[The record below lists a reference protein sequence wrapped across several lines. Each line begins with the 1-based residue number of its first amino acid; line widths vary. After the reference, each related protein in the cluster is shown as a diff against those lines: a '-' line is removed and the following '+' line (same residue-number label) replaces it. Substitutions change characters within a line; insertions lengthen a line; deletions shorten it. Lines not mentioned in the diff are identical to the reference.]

1 MTKVYANTSGERRQ
15 ELGKQ
20 LEAIADRICDF
31 QERLEAGMN
40 TLSASKYCQLL
51 AEYYSECKRYNLIDR
66 ELEIL
71 EEPKKAKKYK
81 EMQQRQNRENRE
93 KINY

>member
-1 MTKVYANTSGERRQ
+1 MTRVHTTTNSERRQ
-15 ELGKQ
+15 ELEKQ
-20 LEAIADRICDF
+20 LETIGDRICDY
-31 QERLEAGMN
+31 QERLEAGIN

-51 AEYYSECKRYNLIDR
+51 AEYYSECNRYNLIDQ
-66 ELEIL
+66 ELEVL